1 MTKYPRNELDE
12 PMDSPTRGDYVRAIA
27 WGVVIPLGC
36 WLAYLIAY

>member
-1 MTKYPRNELDE
+1 MNDYQCNELDE

-27 WGVVIPLGC
+27 SGVAIPVGC